1 MKKTT
6 ENPAAQARNDELVV
20 QDLPDEV
27 LVYDLKSHK
36 AHCLNKTAAFI
47 WRHCDGQTT
56 ADEIAK
62 MMQQEW
68 ETPVTED
75 AVWFALNKLSKAE
88 LLQERIV
95 LPEAKAG
102 MSRRSAVR
110 RLGFGALLAVPVVMS
125 IVTPTPAAA
134 ASVPPEC
141 IACTSFGGTGNRANT
156 CPPVC
161 ATVPGCCFGNA
172 SCSTGAGNFL
182 APTVGCDACFNNFP
196 GDVPNPGDQ
205 PSKGWRASLGAPCV

>member
-1 MKKTT
+1 MKKTI
-6 ENPAAQARNDELVV
+6 ENPPALARNDELVV

-36 AHCLNKTAAFI
+36 AHCLNTTAAFI
-47 WRHCDGQTT
+47 WKHCDGQTT

-68 ETPVTED
+68 QTPVTED

-134 ASVPPEC
+134 ASVPAEC
-141 IACTSFGGTGNRANT
+141 QACVKKNETSGN
-156 CPPVC
+156 CPAVC
-161 ATVPGCCFGNA
+161 INFCGSCFDNSGC
-172 SCSTGAGNFL
+172 GAGQFKGCRTCAACL
-182 APTVGCDACFNNFP
+182 DGPASGGVGTVSWTAPGSQGCVPTSVGC
-196 GDVPNPGDQ
+196 
-205 PSKGWRASLGAPCV
+205 

>member
-6 ENPAAQARNDELVV
+6 ENSGALARNDELVV

-36 AHCLNKTAAFI
+36 AHCLNTTAAFI
-47 WRHCDGQTT
+47 WKHCDGHTS

-62 MMQQEW
+62 MMELEW
-68 ETPVTED
+68 HTPVTED

-110 RLGFGALLAVPVVMS
+110 RLGFGALLAIPVVMS

-134 ASVPPEC
+134 ASVPAACQSCIKKIQPSDCPTEC
-141 IACTSFGGTGNRANT
+141 INVIGQCFDNS
-156 CPPVC
+156 
-161 ATVPGCCFGNA
+161 GC
-172 SCSTGAGNFL
+172 GAGGALLCIPCGTCAQNHGQTL
-182 APTVGCDACFNNFP
+182 TTSWVAPGAC
-196 GDVPNPGDQ
+196 
-205 PSKGWRASLGAPCV
+205 

>member
-1 MKKTT
+1 MKNKI
-6 ENPAAQARNDELVV
+6 ENPAALARNDELVV

-47 WRHCDGQTT
+47 WNHCDGQRT
-56 ADEIAK
+56 ADEIARLMEK
-62 MMQQEW
+62 EW
-68 ETPVTED
+68 HTPVTED

-134 ASVPPEC
+134 ASVPIEC
-141 IACTSFGGTGNRANT
+141 QACVKKNDTSGNCPNVCINFCGSCFDNSGCGNGQFAGCKTCSACLDGPASGGVG
-156 CPPVC
+156 
-161 ATVPGCCFGNA
+161 TVSWTAPGSQGCG
-172 SCSTGAGNFL
+172 ST
-182 APTVGCDACFNNFP
+182 V
-196 GDVPNPGDQ
+196 Q
-205 PSKGWRASLGAPCV
+205 CV

>member
-6 ENPAAQARNDELVV
+6 ENSAALARNDELVV

-27 LVYDLKSHK
+27 LVYDLKSNK

-47 WRHCDGQTT
+47 WKHCDGRTT
-56 ADEIAK
+56 AEEIAE
-62 MMQQEW
+62 MMAEEW
-68 ETPVTED
+68 HTPVTED

-102 MSRRSAVR
+102 MTRRSAVR
-110 RLGFGALLAVPVVMS
+110 QLGFGALLAVPVVMS

-134 ASVPPEC
+134 NSVPQEC
-141 IACTSFGGTGNRANT
+141 LACNLFGSGSGRAIS

-161 ATVPGCCFGNA
+161 GPFIGVCYNNA
-172 SCSTGAGNFL
+172 SCNGIGGQFPPASC
-182 APTVGCDACFNNFP
+182 VDCFNL
-196 GDVPNPGDQ
+196 NPT
-205 PSKGWRASLGAPCV
+205 SSSWRVVV

>member
-1 MKKTT
+1 MKKTIA
-6 ENPAAQARNDELVV
+6 NSGPLARNDELVV

-27 LVYDLKSHK
+27 LVYDLKRHK
-36 AHCLNKTAAFI
+36 AHCLNTTAAFI
-47 WRHCDGQTT
+47 WRHCDGQTS

-62 MMQQEW
+62 MMEREW
-68 ETPVTED
+68 HTPVNED

-110 RLGFGALLAVPVVMS
+110 RLGFGALMAVPVVMS

-134 ASVPPEC
+134 GSVPLACQSCIKKIQAGDCPNEC
-141 IACTSFGGTGNRANT
+141 INVIGQCFDNS
-156 CPPVC
+156 
-161 ATVPGCCFGNA
+161 GC
-172 SCSTGAGNFL
+172 GAGGALLCIPCGTCAQNHGQL
-182 APTVGCDACFNNFP
+182 TTVSWVAPGGC
-196 GDVPNPGDQ
+196 
-205 PSKGWRASLGAPCV
+205 